1 MKRTITGAM
10 AALTLGSAAI
20 AGPASAGGWYGYHHD
35 NDTGAA
41 IAGGLVGLA
50 LGAAIASSS
59 HPHYGGYYDGG
70 YYNGGYYGGG
80 YYGAPDYGPS
90 YYGGYYGP
98 GYGGVCIG
106 RRTVWDPYWGGY
118 RVRTFRY
125 AC

>member
-1 MKRTITGAM
+1 MKKIITGAM
-10 AALTLGSAAI
+10 AALTLASAAI
-20 AGPASAGGWYGYHHD
+20 AGPASARGWYGYHRD
-35 NDTGAA
+35 NDAGAA

-59 HPHYGGYYDGG
+59 HPHY
-70 YYNGGYYGGG
+70 
-80 YYGAPDYGPS
+80 YGAP
-90 YYGGYYGP
+90 YYAPAYYGP

-118 RVRTFRY
+118 RVRAFRY

>member
-1 MKRTITGAM
+1 MRAPFKETAMKKLITGAM
-10 AALTLGSAAI
+10 AALTLGGAAV
-20 AGPASAGGWYGYHHD
+20 AGDASARGWYGYHRD
-35 NDTGAA
+35 NDAGAA

-59 HPHYGGYYDGG
+59 HPHYGPGP
-70 YYNGGYYGGG
+70 YYGGSYFGPG
-80 YYGAPDYGPS
+80 YYGPS
-90 YYGGYYGP
+90 Y
-98 GYGGVCIG
+98 GYGACIG